1 MGSYN
6 NQLRREQLI
15 TPFGVGAMT
24 VLPDGTSII
33 IGGLDYWFPD
43 ESLQQEKTF

>member
-1 MGSYN
+1 MSSFN

-33 IGGLDYWFPD
+33 VGGTDHWFPND
-43 ESLQQEKTF
+43 GGTLK